1 MTCANEKYCIYV
13 ALVQKWRLNPL
24 PLDPRDKVCLH
35 VDAIFGRGVSDALP
49 ADLQF
54 EFSRRTGRIKNFSIN
69 GMLIATLRT
78 DGGLAL
84 TVGGARFFAEN
95 SKAFRENCVVPAQDA
110 VPFVSE
116 GRSLFC
122 RHIEWCGANVRPGS
136 DVAVLDG
143 NNGHDSVIAVGI
155 AVLGSGL
162 MNRYNRGVAVKVREG
177 IKGRTA

>member
-1 MTCANEKYCIYV
+1 M
-13 ALVQKWRLNPL
+13 NPL
-24 PLDPRDKVCLH
+24 PVDPREKVCRH
-35 VDAIFGRGVSDALP
+35 VDAIFGAGVSGALP
-49 ADLQF
+49 TDLQF
-54 EFSRRTGRIKNFSIN
+54 EFSRRTGRIKNFRID
-69 GMLIATLRT
+69 GKLVATLRT

-84 TVGGARFFAEN
+84 TIEGAQFLADN
-95 SKAFRENCVVPAQDA
+95 SRAFRENCVVPVQDA

-122 RHIEWCGANVRPGS
+122 RHVGWCGANVRAGS

-143 NNGHDSVIAVGI
+143 NDGHDSVIAVGI

-162 MNRYNRGVAVKVREG
+162 MGRYSRGVAVKVREG